1 MCCIGEII
9 TNHHI
14 MKEIVILG
22 NGFDLAHDLKT
33 GYKDFVREMLMDSFR
48 IPPQYPNSP
57 SD

>member
-1 MCCIGEII
+1 
-9 TNHHI
+9 